1 MGRKNKNDK
10 NNKNNRSSRNNRND
24 RNDRNLRDRNLRSAT
39 GSMLNLRQR
48 KRFCFFCK
56 ENIENIDY
64 KNVSLLEKFISD
76 KGKIRPKR
84 STGNCVQHQRK
95 IAMAIKR
102 ARIIALMPYFK
113 R

>member
-1 MGRKNKNDK
+1 MARKNKNE
-10 NNKNNRSSRNNRND
+10 RNE
-24 RNDRNLRDRNLRSAT
+24 RNLRSAS

-48 KRFCFFCK
+48 KRFCYFCK

-64 KNVSLLEKFISD
+64 KNTSLLEKFISD

-95 IAMAIKR
+95 IAMAVKR
-102 ARIIALMPYFK
+102 ARVIALMPYFK

>member
-1 MGRKNKNDK
+1 MARKNKND
-10 NNKNNRSSRNNRND
+10 RNE
-24 RNDRNLRDRNLRSAT
+24 RNLKSASRSA
-39 GSMLNLRQR
+39 SSSLLNLRQR
-48 KRFCFFCK
+48 KRFCYFCK

-64 KNVSLLEKFISD
+64 KNTSLLEKFISD

-95 IAMAIKR
+95 IAMAVKR
-102 ARIIALMPYFK
+102 ARVIALMPYFK

>member
-1 MGRKNKNDK
+1 MARKNKND
-10 NNKNNRSSRNNRND
+10 RNEK
-24 RNDRNLRDRNLRSAT
+24 NLRSAN

-48 KRFCFFCK
+48 KRFCYFCK

-64 KNVSLLEKFISD
+64 KNTSLLEKFISD

-95 IAMAIKR
+95 IAMAVKR
-102 ARIIALMPYFK
+102 ARVIALMPYFK

>member
-1 MGRKNKNDK
+1 LARKNKN
-10 NNKNNRSSRNNRND
+10 NRKLR
-24 RNDRNLRDRNLRSAT
+24 DRNLRDRNLRSAT

-48 KRFCFFCK
+48 KRFCYFCK
-56 ENIENIDY
+56 ENINNIDY
-64 KNVSLLEKFISD
+64 KNVSMLEKFISD

-102 ARIIALMPYFK
+102 TRVIALIPYFK

>member
-1 MGRKNKNDK
+1 LARKNKND
-10 NNKNNRSSRNNRND
+10 NRNE
-24 RNDRNLRDRNLRSAT
+24 RNLRSAS

-48 KRFCFFCK
+48 KRFCYFCK

-64 KNVSLLEKFISD
+64 KNTSLLEKFISD

-95 IAMAIKR
+95 IAMAVKR
-102 ARIIALMPYFK
+102 ARVIALMPYFK

>member
-1 MGRKNKNDK
+1 MARKNKN
-10 NNKNNRSSRNNRND
+10 NRNE
-24 RNDRNLRDRNLRSAT
+24 RNLRSAT

-48 KRFCFFCK
+48 RRFCYFCR

-95 IAMAIKR
+95 IAMAVKR
-102 ARIIALMPYFK
+102 ARVIALMPYFK

>member
-1 MGRKNKNDK
+1 MARKNKND
-10 NNKNNRSSRNNRND
+10 RNEK
-24 RNDRNLRDRNLRSAT
+24 NLRSAS
-39 GSMLNLRQR
+39 GSILNLRQR
-48 KRFCFFCK
+48 KRFCYFCK

-64 KNVSLLEKFISD
+64 KNTSLLEKFISD

-95 IAMAIKR
+95 IAMAVKR
-102 ARIIALMPYFK
+102 ARVIALMPYFK

>member
-1 MGRKNKNDK
+1 MARKNRND
-10 NNKNNRSSRNNRND
+10 RNERNDRNLRD
-24 RNDRNLRDRNLRSAT
+24 RNDRNLKDRNLRSAT
-39 GSMLNLRQR
+39 GSMLNLRLR
-48 KRFCFFCK
+48 KRFCYFCR
-56 ENIENIDY
+56 ENISNIDY

-95 IAMAIKR
+95 IAMGIKR
-102 ARIIALMPYFK
+102 ARVIALMPYFK

>member
-1 MGRKNKNDK
+1 MARKNKN
-10 NNKNNRSSRNNRND
+10 NRKLR
-24 RNDRNLRDRNLRSAT
+24 DRNLRDRNLRSAT

-48 KRFCFFCK
+48 KRFCYFCK
-56 ENIENIDY
+56 ENINNIDY
-64 KNVSLLEKFISD
+64 KNVSMLEKFISD

-102 ARIIALMPYFK
+102 TRVIALIPYFK

>member
-1 MGRKNKNDK
+1 MARKNK
-10 NNKNNRSSRNNRND
+10 NNRND
-24 RNDRNLRDRNLRSAT
+24 RSSRDRSSRDRNSRSAT
-39 GSMLNLRQR
+39 GSMLVRQR
-48 KRFCFFCK
+48 KRFCYFCK
-56 ENIENIDY
+56 VNIDNIDY

-84 STGNCVQHQRK
+84 STGNCVQHQKK

-102 ARIIALMPYFK
+102 ARVIALIPYFK

>member
-1 MGRKNKNDK
+1 
-10 NNKNNRSSRNNRND
+10 
-24 RNDRNLRDRNLRSAT
+24 
-39 GSMLNLRQR
+39 MLNLRQR
-48 KRFCFFCK
+48 KRFCYFCK

-64 KNVSLLEKFISD
+64 KNTSLLEKFISD

-95 IAMAIKR
+95 IAMAVKR
-102 ARIIALMPYFK
+102 ARVIALMPYFK

>member
-1 MGRKNKNDK
+1 MARKNKND
-10 NNKNNRSSRNNRND
+10 RNEK
-24 RNDRNLRDRNLRSAT
+24 NLRSAS

-48 KRFCFFCK
+48 KRFCYFCK

-64 KNVSLLEKFISD
+64 KNTSLLEKFISD

-95 IAMAIKR
+95 IAMAVKR
-102 ARIIALMPYFK
+102 ARVIALMPYFK

>member
-1 MGRKNKNDK
+1 MARKNRND
-10 NNKNNRSSRNNRND
+10 RNDRNDRNLRD

-48 KRFCFFCK
+48 KRFCYFCR
-56 ENIENIDY
+56 ENISNIDY

-95 IAMAIKR
+95 IAMGIKR
-102 ARIIALMPYFK
+102 ARVIALIPYFK

>member
-1 MGRKNKNDK
+1 LARKNKNI
-10 NNKNNRSSRNNRND
+10 RND
-24 RNDRNLRDRNLRSAT
+24 RNPRDRNLRDRNLRDRNLRSAT
-39 GSMLNLRQR
+39 GSILNLRQR
-48 KRFCFFCK
+48 KRFCYFCK
-56 ENIENIDY
+56 ENISNIDY

-102 ARIIALMPYFK
+102 SRVIALIPYFK

>member
-1 MGRKNKNDK
+1 MARKNKNIR
-10 NNKNNRSSRNNRND
+10 NNKNPRNRNS
-24 RNDRNLRDRNLRSAT
+24 RDRNLRSAT

-48 KRFCFFCK
+48 KRFCYFCK
-56 ENIENIDY
+56 ENINIIDY
-64 KNVSLLEKFISD
+64 KNVSMLEKFISD

-84 STGNCVQHQRK
+84 STGNCGQHQRK

-102 ARIIALMPYFK
+102 ARIIALIPYFK

>member
-1 MGRKNKNDK
+1 LVRR
-10 NNKNNRSSRNNRND
+10 NKNNRKND
-24 RNDRNLRDRNLRSAT
+24 RNSRSAT

-48 KRFCFFCK
+48 KRFCYFCRA
-56 ENIENIDY
+56 NIDNIDY
-64 KNVSLLEKFISD
+64 KNASLLEKFISD

-84 STGNCVQHQRK
+84 STGNCVQHQKK

-102 ARIIALMPYFK
+102 ARIIALIPYFK

>member
-1 MGRKNKNDK
+1 MARKNKNI
-10 NNKNNRSSRNNRND
+10 
-24 RNDRNLRDRNLRSAT
+24 RDEKNLRSANGSAT
-39 GSMLNLRQR
+39 GLRQR
-48 KRFCFFCK
+48 RRFCYFCR

-64 KNVSLLEKFISD
+64 KNAGLLEKFISD

-84 STGNCVQHQRK
+84 STGNCVQHQKK

-102 ARIIALMPYFK
+102 ARIIALIPYFK